1 MAGYSGTPL
10 VKKLGIKPADRLSLV
25 NAPGDFG
32 GELDGLPADV
42 KMVSE
47 RSEAE
52 VAIVFA
58 KSMAEFKKRFQ
69 AATKSM
75 TTDGMVWAA
84 WPKKASGIQTDLS
97 ESNIREF
104 GLGIGVVDV
113 KVCAIDDTWSGLKF
127 VIPVKDRAK
136 PADDVR
142 RPRRWKATTKHH
154 TPKQNAPGTHTD
166 SEVLG

>member
-10 VKKLGIKPADRLSLV
+10 VKKLGIKPGDRLALL

-32 GELDGLPADV
+32 GELEGLPKDV
-42 KMVSE
+42 KLVSE
-47 RSEAE
+47 RAESE

-58 KSMAEFKKRFQ
+58 KSFAEFRKLFQ
-69 AATKSM
+69 AASKRM

-104 GLGIGVVDV
+104 GLAIGVVDV
-113 KVCAIDDTWSGLKF
+113 KVCAINDTWSGLKF
-127 VIPVKDRAK
+127 VIRLKDRAERAAAK
-136 PADDVR
+136 
-142 RPRRWKATTKHH
+142 
-154 TPKQNAPGTHTD
+154 
-166 SEVLG
+166 